1 MKKSAVI
8 NWALF
13 LFLCFIW
20 GSSFILMKEGLRQMT
35 PLEVAAIRMISAGTI
50 LIPFALKEM
59 KKIPSFQFLMI
70 VLSGLL
76 GSFFPAILFCVAET
90 KINSALAAMLNSLT
104 PLFVLLTGLLF
115 FKLSPSRNSLLGIFI
130 GLTGMLLLFFH
141 KGLHTEHSSILY
153 SGFILLATLCY
164 GLNVNIIHTHLKG
177 ISSLQIASVAFVSL
191 LPVSIALLWWQNP
204 MFFQFQNKDFIL
216 AFTASAVLGVF
227 GTAIASILF
236 YMLLKRAGALFSSM
250 VTYGIPVVAVG
261 WGLVANEPITA
272 GELAGLF
279 VILTGVYLANKKE
292 AA

>member
-1 MKKSAVI
+1 
-8 NWALF
+8 
-13 LFLCFIW
+13 
-20 GSSFILMKEGLRQMT
+20 MKEGLRQMT

-50 LIPFALKEM
+50 LIPFALKEI

-115 FKLSPSRNSLLGIFI
+115 FKLTPSRNSLFGIFI

-141 KGLHTEHSSILY
+141 KGLHTEDRSVLY
-153 SGFILLATLCY
+153 SGYILLATLCY

-204 MFFQFQNKDFIL
+204 SFFQFESKAYIL

-261 WGLVANEPITA
+261 WGLMANEPITA
-272 GELAGLF
+272 GELVGLF
-279 VILTGVYLANKKE
+279 VILTGVYLSNKKE
-292 AA
+292 AV

>member
-1 MKKSAVI
+1 
-8 NWALF
+8 
-13 LFLCFIW
+13 
-20 GSSFILMKEGLRQMT
+20 MT

-50 LIPFALKEM
+50 LIPFALKEI
-59 KKIPSFQFLMI
+59 KKIPAFQFLMI

-115 FKLSPSRNSLLGIFI
+115 FKLTPSRNSLLGIFI

-141 KGLHTEHSSILY
+141 KGLYMEDSSVLY

-191 LPVSIALLWWQNP
+191 LPVSIALLWWKNP
-204 MFFQFQNKDFIL
+204 SFFQFENKAFIL

-261 WGLVANEPITA
+261 WGLMANEPITA
-272 GELAGLF
+272 GELVGLF
-279 VILTGVYLANKKE
+279 VILTGVYLSNKKE
-292 AA
+292 AV